1 MGDEKKSY
9 SSQAIDLDLKIQ
21 DAELIE
27 NYTDLRVYK
36 LAFESAVH
44 IFELSKKWPAEEKY
58 SLTDQIRRCS
68 RSVCANIAE
77 AWRKRRYPAHFVSK
91 LSDSDSEAAE
101 TEVWLDFA
109 LRLSYLNKDDHLE
122 LRDHYDHICRMLTN
136 MIINPEPWCRRAK
149 VEKRRANFE
158 RSSLIALRSAKTVT

>member
-1 MGDEKKSY
+1 MEDGKKLY
-9 SSQAIDLDLKIQ
+9 SSEPIDSDLKIQ
-21 DAELIE
+21 DAKLIE

-36 LAFESAVH
+36 LAFESDVH

-68 RSVCANIAE
+68 RSICANIAE

-101 TEVWLDFA
+101 TEVWLDFSM
-109 LRLSYLNKDDHLE
+109 RLGYLIKNDHTE

-136 MIINPEPWCRRAK
+136 MMTNPEPWCRRAK
-149 VEKRRANFE
+149 VEKLRAQ
-158 RSSLIALRSAKTVT
+158 SKV

>member
-27 NYTDLRVYK
+27 NHTDLRVYK

-101 TEVWLDFA
+101 TEVWLDFS
-109 LRLSYLNKDDHLE
+109 LRLGYLIKNDHTE

-136 MIINPEPWCRRAK
+136 MIINSEPWCRRAK
-149 VEKRRANFE
+149 VEKRKA
-158 RSSLIALRSAKTVT
+158 

>member
-1 MGDEKKSY
+1 MGDKKKLY
-9 SSQAIDLDLKIQ
+9 LWQAIDLDLKIQ

-36 LAFESAVH
+36 LAFESAIH
-44 IFELSKKWPAEEKY
+44 IFEISRKWPAEEKY
-58 SLTDQIRRCS
+58 SLTDQIRRSS

-109 LRLSYLNKDDHLE
+109 LRLVYLSKYDHTE

-136 MIINPEPWCRRAK
+136 MIANPQLWCRRAK
-149 VEKRRANFE
+149 VEKRKA
-158 RSSLIALRSAKTVT
+158 

>member
-1 MGDEKKSY
+1 MGDKKKSY
-9 SSQAIDLDLKIQ
+9 LSQAIDLDLKIQ

-36 LAFESAVH
+36 LAFESAIH
-44 IFELSKKWPAEEKY
+44 IFEISRKWPAEEKY
-58 SLTDQIRRCS
+58 SLTDQIRRSS

-109 LRLSYLNKDDHLE
+109 LRLVYLSKYDPTE

-136 MIINPEPWCRRAK
+136 MIANPQLWCRRAK
-149 VEKRRANFE
+149 VEKRKA
-158 RSSLIALRSAKTVT
+158 

>member
-1 MGDEKKSY
+1 MWDKKKSY
-9 SSQAIDLDLKIQ
+9 LSQAIDLDLKIQ

-36 LAFESAVH
+36 LAFESAIH
-44 IFELSKKWPAEEKY
+44 IFEISRKWPAEEKY
-58 SLTDQIRRCS
+58 SLTDQIRRSS

-109 LRLSYLNKDDHLE
+109 LRLVYL
-122 LRDHYDHICRMLTN
+122 
-136 MIINPEPWCRRAK
+136 
-149 VEKRRANFE
+149 
-158 RSSLIALRSAKTVT
+158 S

>member
-21 DAELIE
+21 GSGLIE
-27 NYTDLRVYK
+27 NYTDLGVYK
-36 LAFESAVH
+36 LAFESAIH

-58 SLTDQIRRCS
+58 SLIDQIRRCS

-91 LSDSDSEAAE
+91 
-101 TEVWLDFA
+101 
-109 LRLSYLNKDDHLE
+109 
-122 LRDHYDHICRMLTN
+122 
-136 MIINPEPWCRRAK
+136 
-149 VEKRRANFE
+149 
-158 RSSLIALRSAKTVT
+158 